1 MDELLDLLFLLS
13 SAADSSP
20 DTFAYASA
28 CVRIYLP
35 DETFHPAKNTQ
46 SPVAPAFTR
55 QMDGVAIKTPC
66 FLLLSQ
72 ERISCASRSR
82 DRQ

>member
-28 CVRIYLP
+28 CVSIYVP
-35 DETFHPAKNTQ
+35 GETFHHRVNSQ
-46 SPVAPAFTR
+46 IVEMPAFTR
-55 QMDGVAIKTPC
+55 QMDIVAIKTP
-66 FLLLSQ
+66 
-72 ERISCASRSR
+72 
-82 DRQ
+82 